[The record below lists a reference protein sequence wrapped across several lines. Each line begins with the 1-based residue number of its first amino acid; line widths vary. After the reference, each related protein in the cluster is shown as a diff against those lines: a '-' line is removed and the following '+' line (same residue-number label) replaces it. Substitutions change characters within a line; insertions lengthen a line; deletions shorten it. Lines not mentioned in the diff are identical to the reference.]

1 VSNYG
6 SGLYGASLY
15 GGSAIATLIQ
25 PVFPPRVLITL
36 AGLVADGIATVTVY
50 RQIGTDRFP
59 LRGAINL
66 NTVGVDTVVR
76 VDGEQP
82 FGVAYSYVA
91 VVTDSLGV
99 VSEAYSDP
107 LTVTLGARYVIS
119 DAITATGAMVG
130 AETWPE
136 HKSIRDATTFNVGGR
151 AVVVSGPRMAP
162 ASTLRLR
169 TDTANDG
176 DAMDA
181 LLDTA
186 TSGVVLV
193 REEFNLAGFATYL
206 AVLTDSDDRQW
217 WGPVRWWTLD
227 VQETE
232 PWPANLEARGFTLL
246 DINTAYSSGTLND
259 IRNSYATLLAIA
271 QANF

>member
-1 VSNYG
+1 MGSYG
-6 SGLYGASLY
+6 DGLYGASLY
-15 GGSAIATLIQ
+15 GGSAIATSVQ

-36 AGLVADGIATVTVY
+36 AGLIADDISTITIY

-66 NTVGVDTVVR
+66 NTVAVDTIVR

-82 FGVAYSYVA
+82 FGVAYNYVA
-91 VVTDSLGV
+91 VLADSLGTI
-99 VSEAYSDP
+99 SEAYSDP

-119 DAITATGAMVG
+119 DAITATGAMVA
-130 AETWPE
+130 AETWPD
-136 HKSIRDATTFNVGGR
+136 HKSTRDSTTFNVGGR

-169 TDTANDG
+169 TDTADDG

-193 REEFNLAGFATYL
+193 REEFNLAGFAAYL
-206 AVLTDSDDRQW
+206 AILTDSDDRQW
-217 WGPVRWWTLD
+217 WSPVRWWTLD

-232 PWPANLEARGFTLL
+232 SWPANLEARGFTLG
-246 DINTAYSSGTLND
+246 DINTAYLAGSLND
-259 IRNSYATLLAIA
+259 IRNDFATLLLIA